1 MNQAPP
7 PLPPLS
13 SCSSGNEAGNWES
26 ASSFLTSLLR
36 AAAVIFL
43 LFGIRDLGGIPWLT
57 LAISLGREEVY
68 EGIMVRSITAILV
81 GIVMHVLGTVVV
93 WKLAPKISSHMSGI
107 RRGPEPGSASLS
119 ANETFLFLAGVF
131 AGLWAVAQVIRI
143 FCPPMTFG
151 LQREDVLPQSVGTAL
166 LTPAIV
172 FGVGLWLSLGS
183 HRIHMWMVK
192 RRVGHQ

>member
-1 MNQAPP
+1 MNQVPP
-7 PLPPLS
+7 PLPLLS

-43 LFGIRDLGGIPWLT
+43 LFGIRDLGGIPWLS
-57 LAISLGREEVY
+57 LAISIGKDEVY
-68 EGIMVRSITAILV
+68 EGIMVRSGAAILV
-81 GIVMHVLGTVVV
+81 GIVMYVLRTVVV
-93 WKLAPKISSHMSGI
+93 WKLAPKISSHLSGK
-107 RRGPEPGSASLS
+107 RRAQEPGGGPLG
-119 ANETFLFLAGVF
+119 ANESFLFLAGIF
-131 AGLWAVAQVIRI
+131 AELWAVAQVIGI

-151 LQREDVLPQSVGTAL
+151 VQREDVLPQSVGTAL

-172 FGVGLWLSLGS
+172 FGAGLWLSLGS

-192 RRVGHQ
+192 RRQ